1 MIRFRH
7 RARDRPRETRELD
20 ATARA
25 TLQKRAHE
33 VTTDV
38 AGTPPDEV
46 VLAPPRTVPKTSS
59 GKMPCAAKEL
69 YESGHISPLQR
80 ALWLQVLRLSL
91 AGVVPQLKRMIARS
105 GDVIYAA
112 WWWTVVGPAFV
123 LAWFAVLVIPR
134 LSWRWRMV
142 RAIARAGLAM
152 IGVPISVVGYE
163 RIPTGNSML
172 VFNDASYADLI
183 VLAAILPGEP
193 LYVAKREL
201 ADQLFAG
208 PFVRRLGVL
217 FVDDTMSAAGLLTP
231 KQWLRRAGRTHVFFF
246 PEGTFTRRPGLS
258 AFDLGAFKVAA
269 DAGFEFCPESPRH
282 PYDLAQRSMVSALES
297 VSVQIEEAIRPCGTD
312 FASLLQLRDG
322 VRDVILRHCG
332 EPDIAEL
339 VKPELSE

>member
-1 MIRFRH
+1 
-7 RARDRPRETRELD
+7 
-20 ATARA
+20 
-25 TLQKRAHE
+25 
-33 VTTDV
+33 
-38 AGTPPDEV
+38 
-46 VLAPPRTVPKTSS
+46 
-59 GKMPCAAKEL
+59 
-69 YESGHISPLQR
+69 
-80 ALWLQVLRLSL
+80 
-91 AGVVPQLKRMIARS
+91 
-105 GDVIYAA
+105 
-112 WWWTVVGPAFV
+112 
-123 LAWFAVLVIPR
+123 
-134 LSWRWRMV
+134 
-142 RAIARAGLAM
+142 M

-172 VFNDASYADLI
+172 VFNHASYADLI

-217 FVDDTMSAAGLLTP
+217 FVERYDVSGRLADTEAVVAGA
-231 KQWLRRAGRTHVFFF
+231 QGGRTVVFF

-258 AFDLGAFKVAA
+258 AFYLGAFKVAA
-269 DAGFEFCPESPRH
+269 DAGLPILPGIIRGTRTILRSDQWFPRWSP
-282 PYDLAQRSMVSALES
+282 

-312 FASLLQLRDG
+312 FASLIQLRDG